1 MHKTKK
7 KWGNE
12 GLGLTNS
19 PIIDFLCH
27 MPFLTVTICLL
38 AAYGVLMALYTRG
51 YWRMRPFAAG
61 SKVPKSKFSVIIPA
75 RNEASN
81 IEDCI
86 TGILA
91 QKYPAH
97 LFDIIV
103 VDDFSEDETAQVV
116 SKIALQHNNVRLLQ
130 LKDFT
135 NNENLI
141 AYKKRAI
148 EIAINEA
155 SGDWIVTTDADC
167 SVTTNWLATYDAYI
181 QEHDCVMMAA
191 PVAYTNT
198 GSLLSI
204 FQVLD
209 FISLQGITAAAV
221 ASGSHTLCNGANLCY
236 SKKAFESVGK
246 FSGIDHL
253 PSGDDML
260 LMHKMK
266 KSYPGKIGYLFAQ
279 EAVVTTAPS
288 ATLGLFLQQRIRWA
302 SKATG
307 YQDKI
312 IFWILLL
319 VYLVNASLL
328 LYLPIHFLQTGNIYT
343 WLILIGCKTL
353 IEIPFM
359 FASATFFKQQK
370 LLWWFALMQP
380 FHIVY
385 TLVAGWFG
393 TFGSYKWKGRT
404 VMKQQD
410 DHFFRKL
417 RRNKAASV
425 SLFIVAAAFLM
436 AVFAYFMAPEHSPN
450 ANRMIPE
457 IGSMKPG
464 FTIQLLQVKRI
475 GETKQISFFEKL
487 IGGEEDVYTFIPIT
501 SYTIKGSDIYF
512 QKYIDEGI
520 TESGVMQLSLVA
532 NNPVITQTYYAG
544 TDKFGRDM
552 LSRLIIG
559 VRVSLGVGLI
569 AVLLSLTIGILLGAL
584 AGFYRGWIDECIM
597 WFINVIWSIPT
608 LLLVFAITLVLGKGF
623 WQVFIAVGLT
633 MWVNVARLV
642 RGQVM
647 AIKNREFIEA
657 TRVLG
662 YSDTRTIFIHI
673 LPNIIGPI
681 LVIAA
686 SNFASA
692 IVIEAGL
699 SFLGVGVQP
708 PQPSW
713 GLMIKENY
721 NFIITHNPALALAP
735 GIAIM
740 ILVLAFNL
748 LGNGLR
754 DAFNVREK

>member
-1 MHKTKK
+1 MTI
-7 KWGNE
+7 
-12 GLGLTNS
+12 LF
-19 PIIDFLCH
+19 IIA
-27 MPFLTVTICLL
+27 VALL
-38 AAYGVLMALYTRG
+38 LPYR
-51 YWRMRPFAAG
+51 F
-61 SKVPKSKFSVIIPA
+61 IIRRANRQLIFMQRFTASQVSADKASIIIAA
-75 RNEASN
+75 RNEETHIGPCLESL
-81 IEDCI
+81 
-86 TGILA
+86 LA
-91 QKYPAH
+91 QDFPPSQME
-97 LFDIIV
+97 IIV
-103 VDDFSEDETAQVV
+103 VDDFSEDETAQIV
-116 SKIALQHNNVRLLQ
+116 SKIAEQHKNVRLLR
-130 LKDFT
+130 LLDFT
-135 NNENLI
+135 NNENLV

-148 EIAINEA
+148 EIAIEQANHP
-155 SGDWIVTTDADC
+155 WIVTTDADC
-167 SVTTNWLATYDAYI
+167 SFTNNWLASYDAYI
-181 QEHDCVMMAA
+181 QEHNCVMIAA
-191 PVAYTNT
+191 PVSYKNT
-198 GSLLSI
+198 GSFLSV

-221 ASGSHTLCNGANLCY
+221 GSGSHTICNGANLCY

-266 KSYPGKIGYLFAQ
+266 ESFEGKIGYLYAQ
-279 EAVVTTAPS
+279 DAVVTTAPS
-288 ATLGLFLQQRIRWA
+288 ATLDLFIQQRIRWA
-302 SKATG
+302 SKASG

-319 VYLVNASLL
+319 VYLVNFSLL
-328 LYLPIHFLQTGNIYT
+328 VYLPVNLIETGNINN
-343 WLILIGCKTL
+343 WLVFIGCKTL
-353 IEIPFM
+353 VEVPFM
-359 FASATFFKQQK
+359 YAAAKFFKQQK
-370 LLWWFALMQP
+370 LLWWFLLMQP
-380 FHIVY
+380 FHILY
-385 TLVAGWFG
+385 TVVAGWFG

-404 VMKQQD
+404 VMQQQEGT
-410 DHFFRKL
+410 FFRKL

-425 SLFIVAAAFLM
+425 SLYIVTAAFLM
-436 AVFAYFMAPEHSPN
+436 AVFAYFIAPEHSPN

-464 FTIQLLQVKRI
+464 FTIQLLQVKR
-475 GETKQISFFEKL
+475 TNQTPNSSFFDRL
-487 IGGEEDVYTFIPIT
+487 INGEEDAYTFIPIT
-501 SYTIKGSDIYF
+501 SYTIKGSDIHY

-520 TESGVMQLSLVA
+520 TEPGAMPLSLVA
-532 NNPVITQTYYAG
+532 NNPVIKQTYYAG

-657 TRVLG
+657 TSVLG
-662 YSDTRTIFIHI
+662 YSDMRTIFIHI
-673 LPNIIGPI
+673 LPNIIGPV

-740 ILVLAFNL
+740 MLVLAFNL

>member
-1 MHKTKK
+1 M
-7 KWGNE
+7 GNE
-12 GLGLTNS
+12 GAGLTNS
-19 PIIDFLCH
+19 PIIDFLCY
-27 MPFLTVTICLL
+27 MYLFTVTICLL

-51 YWRMRPFAAG
+51 YCNMRPFVASG
-61 SKVPKSKFSVIIPA
+61 KTPITKFTIVIPA
-75 RNEASN
+75 RNEATN
-81 IEDCI
+81 IEACI
-86 TGILA
+86 GGILA
-91 QKYPAH
+91 QNYPTH
-97 LFDIIV
+97 LFEMIV
-103 VDDFSEDETAQVV
+103 VDDFSEDETALIV

-135 NNENLI
+135 NNENLV

-148 EIAINEA
+148 EIAIGQAN
-155 SGDWIVTTDADC
+155 GDWIVTTDADC
-167 SVTTNWLATYDAYI
+167 SVTNKWLATYDAYI
-181 QEHDCVMMAA
+181 QENDCVMVAA

-198 GSLLSI
+198 GSFLSV

-236 SKKAFESVGK
+236 YKNAFESVGK

-266 KSYPGKIGYLFAQ
+266 KSYPGKIGYLFTQ
-279 EAVVTTAPS
+279 DAVVTTAPS
-288 ATLGLFLQQRIRWA
+288 ATLGLFIQQRIRWA
-302 SKATG
+302 SKASG

-328 LYLPIHFLQTGNIYT
+328 VCLPICIAQTGNINN
-343 WLILIGCKTL
+343 WLLLIGCKTL

-359 FASATFFKQQK
+359 YASATFFKQQK
-370 LLWWFALMQP
+370 LLVWFTFMQP
-380 FHIVY
+380 FHMVY
-385 TLVAGWFG
+385 TVVAGWFG

-404 VMKQQD
+404 IIQQQEGS
-410 DHFFRKL
+410 FFRKL

-425 SLFIVAAAFLM
+425 SLYIVSAAFLM
-436 AVFAYFMAPEHSPN
+436 AVFAYFIAPEHSPN

-464 FTIQLLQVKRI
+464 FSIQLLQVKRI
-475 GETKQISFFEKL
+475 SQTKQTSFFEKL
-487 IGGEEDVYTFIPIT
+487 IGGEEDIYTFIPIS
-501 SYTIKGSDIYF
+501 SYAIKGTNIHY

-520 TESGVMQLSLVA
+520 TEPGVMPLRLLA

-559 VRVSLGVGLI
+559 VRVSLGVGTI

-647 AIKNREFIEA
+647 SIKNREFIEA

-662 YSDTRTIFIHI
+662 YSDMRTIFIHI
-673 LPNIIGPI
+673 LPNIIGPV

-754 DAFNVREK
+754 DAFDVKEK